1 MTDTKDA
8 LLLAVSA
15 ILAENV
21 MYILKEGIGLGLV
34 QDLINSHFL
43 LSCKSRSLKLK
54 KKKKS
59 VAINHPLSVFFLTH
73 LTEWIRNYI
82 SKPIHKSRILLN

>member
-1 MTDTKDA
+1 MSDTKDA

-21 MYILKEGIGLGLV
+21 TYILKEGIGLGLV

-54 KKKKS
+54 KKKKGRW
-59 VAINHPLSVFFLTH
+59 LLT
-73 LTEWIRNYI
+73 
-82 SKPIHKSRILLN
+82 IH

>member
-1 MTDTKDA
+1 MSDTKDA
-8 LLLAVSA
+8 LLLVVSA
-15 ILAENV
+15 ILEENV

-43 LSCKSRSLKLK
+43 LSCKSRSLKV

-59 VAINHPLSVFFLTH
+59 RWLLT
-73 LTEWIRNYI
+73 
-82 SKPIHKSRILLN
+82 IH